1 MALTNFVLTVA
12 AVGAAALLF
21 TTDIRKSG
29 AMFRRNARQIR
40 AWLEEES
47 ASTASRSAKDA
58 PPKKL
63 NGDTPKEKPKEDGH

>member
-47 ASTASRSAKDA
+47 ASAASRQS
-58 PPKKL
+58 L
-63 NGDTPKEKPKEDGH
+63 IHGRNCSVGGFEV

>member
-47 ASTASRSAKDA
+47 ASTASR
-58 PPKKL
+58 
-63 NGDTPKEKPKEDGH
+63 